1 MREQEILRL
10 ANLWRVPPNA
20 IRRLSEDRRSLLL
33 QLTIQYGVEG
43 GNIRDKIVVRK
54 DLSPRGNIRDKIV
67 VREDLSPIK
76 WVKNHKL

>member
-1 MREQEILRL
+1 MREQEILHL

-43 GNIRDKIVVRK
+43 GNIRDKIGVRK
-54 DLSPRGNIRDKIV
+54 
-67 VREDLSPIK
+67 DLSPIK

>member
-1 MREQEILRL
+1 MREQEILHL

-33 QLTIQYGVEG
+33 QLTIQYGVENG
-43 GNIRDKIVVRK
+43 IVGIRK
-54 DLSPRGNIRDKIV
+54 
-67 VREDLSPIK
+67 DLSPIK

>member
-1 MREQEILRL
+1 MREQEILHL

-43 GNIRDKIVVRK
+43 GNIRDKIEVRK
-54 DLSPRGNIRDKIV
+54 
-67 VREDLSPIK
+67 DLSPIK

>member
-1 MREQEILRL
+1 MNEEILHL

-43 GNIRDKIVVRK
+43 GNIRDKIGIK
-54 DLSPRGNIRDKIV
+54 K
-67 VREDLSPIK
+67 DLSPIK

>member
-1 MREQEILRL
+1 MREQEILHL
-10 ANLWRVPPNA
+10 ANLWRVHPNA

-43 GNIRDKIVVRK
+43 GNIRNKIGVK
-54 DLSPRGNIRDKIV
+54 K
-67 VREDLSPIK
+67 DLSPIK

>member
-1 MREQEILRL
+1 MREQEIIHL

-43 GNIRDKIVVRK
+43 VNIRDNKIEVK
-54 DLSPRGNIRDKIV
+54 K
-67 VREDLSPIK
+67 DLSPIK